1 MACRKVH
8 VFCFTFLDI
17 ILMIQKSTLFSRTFF
32 RCNFSGWNFDVIS
45 TMQCISLF
53 LLIFLTFLFLFS
65 RRFSC
70 VFNFEQ
76 LTFAR
81 LFPLKFSSGP
91 LPLKFVSFLQNLPF
105 QKELLQVNFL
115 CIYRTATLPNNFYIA
130 MKLLL

>member
-1 MACRKVH
+1 MSQSPRFLHYFFGYNFDDSKIYV
-8 VFCFTFLDI
+8 VFTY
-17 ILMIQKSTLFSRTFF
+17 FF

-105 QKELLQVNFL
+105 QKELLQVNFQ